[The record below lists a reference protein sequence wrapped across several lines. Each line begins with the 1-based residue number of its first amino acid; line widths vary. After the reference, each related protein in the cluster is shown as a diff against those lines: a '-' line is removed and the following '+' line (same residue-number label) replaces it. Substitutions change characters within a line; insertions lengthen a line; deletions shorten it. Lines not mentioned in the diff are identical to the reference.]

1 MSIASLGYIGFEV
14 SDFGAWKPFME
25 NFLGL
30 MQGAQGNDRVAYRMD
45 DRAARIFL
53 LQGDRNDVAI
63 LGLEVQ
69 TAAALEAVKTSLA
82 GKSISYTQGDDALK
96 AKRHVVDLICLK
108 DPAGLDVEIYYGA
121 TELTNQPFNSPAGVS
136 AFCTGDQGAGHVV
149 LASPDMDAVRSF
161 YVDVLGFSLSDTIG
175 MKLGPDFSIT
185 LEFYH
190 CNPRH
195 HTLALAG
202 MPAPR
207 RLHHFM
213 VEMATLDD
221 VGFALDRMGACGV
234 RQKTTLGKHTND
246 QMVSFYAETP
256 SGFDV
261 EVGFAGIP
269 VHDETWRVAHHEAA
283 SMWGHKPVSA

>member
-14 SDFGAWKPFME
+14 SDIGTWQSYME

-30 MQGAQGNDRVAYRMD
+30 MRGAEGNGCEAYRMD

-53 LQGDRNDVAI
+53 LHGERDDVAV

-69 TAAALEAVKTSLA
+69 TATALETVKANLEKKKIA
-82 GKSISYTQGDDALK
+82 YTQGDAALK
-96 AKRHVVDLICLK
+96 IRRHVVDLICLQ

-136 AFCTGDQGAGHVV
+136 RFCTGDQGAGHVV
-149 LASPDMDAVRSF
+149 LASPDMDRIRAF
-161 YVDVLGFSLSDTIG
+161 YVEALGFSLSDTIG

-190 CNPRH
+190 CNQRH

-202 MPAPR
+202 MPASR

-221 VGFALDRMGACGV
+221 VGFALDRIGACGV

-246 QMVSFYAETP
+246 QMISFYAETP

-261 EVGFAGIP
+261 EVGYAGIP
-269 VHDETWRVAHHEAA
+269 VHDESWRVTHHEAA
-283 SMWGHKPVSA
+283 SMWGHKPVST